1 MISCNTAVSAL
12 ANQQDDPARLYV
24 HGSVMLL
31 HEEDE
36 VQVTGV
42 GPDAEDLKTLVVNLK
57 IRVVNGRTSTTVRPF
72 FYEEHGDHV
81 GDFERVVVRKEI
93 SYVENGQAPVM
104 IEHIR

>member
-12 ANQQDDPARLYV
+12 ANQQDDPAKLYV

-31 HEEDE
+31 HEDDE
-36 VQVTGV
+36 VQVTSV
-42 GPDAEDLKTLVVNLK
+42 GPDADDLKTLVVNLK
-57 IRVVNGRTSTTVRPF
+57 IRVSDGKTGTTVRPF

-81 GDFERVVVRKEI
+81 GDFERVIVRKEI

-104 IEHIR
+104 IEHVR

>member
-1 MISCNTAVSAL
+1 VISCNTAVSAL

-24 HGSVMLL
+24 HGSVILL